1 MSSKAWTDASFS
13 FIFVQDMSF
22 ERTLKACMPYLKL
35 ALLISKAQRDTKTLR
50 SNVVRKQVLPKIQW
64 TFVAEKFIKKLSFV
78 PCGVVAREVI
88 WRLVSAK
95 DVWMCVIYHYLLAF
109 YDLILLWNSSYLFGE
124 RTNNAF
130 SSVTHCTSKGRELD
144 EQKGTI
150 ASKIRYAA
158 LPPFGR
164 DKKME
169 ADLHRQK
176 AINCGLIYTT

>member
-1 MSSKAWTDASFS
+1 M
-13 FIFVQDMSF
+13 
-22 ERTLKACMPYLKL
+22 
-35 ALLISKAQRDTKTLR
+35 
-50 SNVVRKQVLPKIQW
+50 
-64 TFVAEKFIKKLSFV
+64 
-78 PCGVVAREVI
+78 
-88 WRLVSAK
+88 
-95 DVWMCVIYHYLLAF
+95 LAF

-176 AINCGLIYTT
+176 AIVLSSTQCKIFYVQIDGVTGSDMILQARVASRTR